1 MLKII
6 LEKSNIIK
14 LSDISCV
21 QILSF
26 KKILFENIFSL
37 NLNKN
42 DKFVKLFYNIIL
54 LKNQLIIMETWF
66 KQQWTFN
73 IS

>member
-54 LKNQLIIMETWF
+54 LKNQLIIMET
-66 KQQWTFN
+66 
-73 IS
+73 